1 MTPKIQTDVAL
12 VGAGIMSA
20 TLATMLK
27 VLDPELRIT
36 IFESLPQ
43 AGQESSSGWNNA
55 GTGHAGLC
63 ELNYTAE
70 GPDGEVAINKA
81 QAIFEGFEQSKAL
94 WSYLLQHGQ
103 LQHPEGFIRAVPHM
117 SFVRGE
123 QNVRFLRARHE
134 RMAGHHFFEQMEIT
148 EDWSVAEQWAPLLTA
163 GRDRTEAF
171 ALTRVEAG
179 TDVNFGAL
187 ARQMMQS
194 LEAMHGVSV
203 FYAHEVKNVTRAGQ
217 GWSLRV
223 RDKRAGSSFV
233 CESDFVFLGAGGG
246 ALPLLQKAGIKEG
259 KGFAGFPVSGQW
271 LVCDQ
276 PEIVA
281 QHQAKI
287 YGKAA
292 VGAPPMSVPHLD
304 TRYIDGR
311 QALLFGPFAGF
322 SPKFLKT
329 GSYLDLAKS
338 IKADN
343 LWPMLAVGRDNVDL
357 TVYLIGQ
364 VLQSHEKR
372 MAAVREFFPDAKSAD
387 WRLESAGQRVQI
399 IKKDAARGGLL
410 QFGTEVVSAE
420 DGSIAG
426 LLGASP
432 GASTAVTVMLDVLE
446 RCFPQQMQSDLW
458 QERLS
463 AMIPS
468 YSIDLNRDRAAFKAL
483 NQQHNEQLGLHAS
496 VVVSEP
502 EHNRGRRGRES
513 DPKRFAG
520 S

>member
-1 MTPKIQTDVAL
+1 MTNTIKTDVAL

-36 IFESLPQ
+36 IFEGLGA

-63 ELNYTAE
+63 ELNYTSE
-70 GPDGEVAINKA
+70 GPDGEVAIDKA
-81 QAIFEGFEQSKAL
+81 QKIFEGFEQSKAL

-103 LQHPEGFIRAVPHM
+103 LKHPEDFIRAVPHL
-117 SFVRGE
+117 SFVLGE
-123 QNVRFLRARHE
+123 KNVRFLRARQE
-134 RMAGHHFFEQMEIT
+134 RMAGHHFFSDMEIT
-148 EDWSVAEQWAPLLTA
+148 EDWDVAEQWAPLLTA
-163 GRDRTEAF
+163 GRDRDQSF

-179 TDVNFGAL
+179 TDVNFGVL
-187 ARQMMQS
+187 ARQMMKS

-203 FYAHEVKNVTRAGQ
+203 FYGHQVKDVSRSGE
-217 GWSLRV
+217 GWSLRIK
-223 RDKRAGSSFV
+223 DKKAGSVFI

-246 ALPLLQKAGIKEG
+246 ALPLLQKSGIKEG

-271 LVCDQ
+271 LVCDK
-276 PEIVA
+276 PEVVA
-281 QHQAKI
+281 QHHAKI

-304 TRYIDGR
+304 TRYIDGK

-338 IKADN
+338 IQSDN

-357 TVYLIGQ
+357 TIYLIGQ

-372 MAAVREFFPDAKSAD
+372 MDAVREFFPEAKSED

-399 IKKDAARGGLL
+399 IKKDAKRGGVL
-410 QFGTEVVSAE
+410 QFGTEVVAAE

-432 GASTAVTVMLDVLE
+432 GASTAVTVMLDVLK
-446 RCFPQQMQSDLW
+446 RCFSEQMQSAEW
-458 QERLS
+458 QERLT

-468 YSIDLNRDRAAFKAL
+468 HAIDLHRDRAAFQSL
-483 NQQHNEQLGLHAS
+483 NRQYDAQLGLHAAKQNTES
-496 VVVSEP
+496 YGSA
-502 EHNRGRRGRES
+502 GRRGRES

-520 S
+520 G